1 VLRQLQNKAV
11 RGLTTAA
18 YNKQIKRKNRA
29 CFVFCKERKKANQS
43 LFSSYLGVSLFHKL
57 AYYLRYNYNVIMT
70 TYKFEWD
77 PNKADSN
84 RIKHGVSFDE
94 AKSVFYDDRG
104 RLIPDPDSSIY
115 EERFILLGQSSE
127 FKTLIV
133 CHCYRDENESI
144 RIISARKADKG
155 ERKQYEGFHYA

>member
-1 VLRQLQNKAV
+1 M
-11 RGLTTAA
+11 G
-18 YNKQIKRKNRA
+18 I
-29 CFVFCKERKKANQS
+29 S
-43 LFSSYLGVSLFHKL
+43 LFIKL
-57 AYYLRYNYNVIMT
+57 AYSLRYNYNVVMVA
-70 TYKFEWD
+70 YKFEWNQ
-77 PNKADSN
+77 NKANSN

-94 AKSVFYDDRG
+94 AKTVFYDDHG

-155 ERKQYEGFHYA
+155 ERKQYEGFRYA